1 MIRIALVAPVLAMR
15 AGLRALLES
24 GEEVA
29 VIAEANAIGDLD
41 PLPAD
46 TDILVL
52 ASETLSSSDLAR
64 TVTGEESDFALL
76 LVTDDKQA
84 AQMISGLPVRVW
96 GILSLESSAEELLSA
111 VEALHHGLLVGEPAL
126 MATLLSTAPGLT
138 QSEVEPLEEPL
149 TERENEVLQLLAQ
162 GLANKQ
168 IAHQLGISEHTVKFH
183 VSSIYAKLDATN
195 RAEAVRQGIISG
207 LVVL

>member
-1 MIRIALVAPVLAMR
+1 MIRVVLVAPVLAMR

-41 PLPAD
+41 ALPPD
-46 TDILVL
+46 SDILVL
-52 ASETLSSSDLAR
+52 ASETLSPSDLAR
-64 TVTGEESDFALL
+64 LTSGESDFALL
-76 LVTDDKQA
+76 LVTDDTQA
-84 AQMISGLPVRVW
+84 AQVISGLPVGVW
-96 GILSLESSAEELLSA
+96 GILSLEASAEELLSA

-138 QSEVEPLEEPL
+138 QSQVEPLEEPL

-195 RAEAVRQGIISG
+195 RAEAVRQGIVTG

>member
-1 MIRIALVAPVLAMR
+1 MIRVVLVAPVLAMR

-41 PLPAD
+41 ALPPD
-46 TDILVL
+46 SDILVL
-52 ASETLSSSDLAR
+52 ASETLSPSDLAR
-64 TVTGEESDFALL
+64 LTSGESDFALL
-76 LVTDDKQA
+76 LVTDDTQA
-84 AQMISGLPVRVW
+84 AQIISGLPVGVW
-96 GILSLESSAEELLSA
+96 GILSLEVSAEELLSA

-138 QSEVEPLEEPL
+138 QSQVEPLEEPL

-195 RAEAVRQGIISG
+195 RAEAVRQGIVTG

>member
-1 MIRIALVAPVLAMR
+1 MIRVVLVAPVLAMR

-41 PLPAD
+41 ALPPD
-46 TDILVL
+46 SDILVL
-52 ASETLSSSDLAR
+52 ASETLSPSDLAR
-64 TVTGEESDFALL
+64 LTSGESDFALL
-76 LVTDDKQA
+76 LLTDDTQA
-84 AQMISGLPVRVW
+84 AQIISGLPVGAW
-96 GILSLESSAEELLSA
+96 GILSLEASAEELLSA

-138 QSEVEPLEEPL
+138 QSQVEPLEEPL

-195 RAEAVRQGIISG
+195 RAEAVRQGIVTG

>member
-1 MIRIALVAPVLAMR
+1 MIRVVLVAPVLAMR

-24 GEEVA
+24 GEDVA
-29 VIAEANAIGDLD
+29 VIAEASSSSDLD
-41 PLPAD
+41 ALPAD
-46 TDILVL
+46 TDILVM
-52 ASETLSSSDLAR
+52 ATETISPSDLAR
-64 TVTGEESDFALL
+64 LSSGESDFALL
-76 LVTDDKQA
+76 VVTDDLQA
-84 AQMISGLPVRVW
+84 AQMIPGLPVGVW
-96 GILSLESSAEELLSA
+96 GILSLEASAEELLSA
-111 VEALHHGLLVGEPAL
+111 VEALRQGLLVGEPGL
-126 MATLLSTAPGLT
+126 MATLLSNAPGLT
-138 QSEVEPLEEPL
+138 QSQVEPLEEPL

-195 RAEAVRQGIISG
+195 RAEAVRQGIITG

>member
-1 MIRIALVAPVLAMR
+1 MIRVVLVAPALAMR

-41 PLPAD
+41 ALPPD
-46 TDILVL
+46 SDILVL
-52 ASETLSSSDLAR
+52 ASETLSPSDLAR
-64 TVTGEESDFALL
+64 LTSGESDFALL
-76 LVTDDKQA
+76 LVTDDTQA
-84 AQMISGLPVRVW
+84 AQIISGLPVGVW
-96 GILSLESSAEELLSA
+96 GILSLEASAEELLSA

-138 QSEVEPLEEPL
+138 QSQVEPLEEPL

-195 RAEAVRQGIISG
+195 RAEAVRQGIVTG

>member
-1 MIRIALVAPVLAMR
+1 MIRVVLVAPVLAMR

-41 PLPAD
+41 ALPPD
-46 TDILVL
+46 SDILVL
-52 ASETLSSSDLAR
+52 ASETLSPSDLAR
-64 TVTGEESDFALL
+64 LTSGESDFALL
-76 LVTDDKQA
+76 LVTDDTQA
-84 AQMISGLPVRVW
+84 AQIISGLPVGVW
-96 GILSLESSAEELLSA
+96 GILSLEASAEELLSA
-111 VEALHHGLLVGEPAL
+111 VEALHNGLLVGEPAL

-138 QSEVEPLEEPL
+138 QSQVEPLEEPL

-195 RAEAVRQGIISG
+195 RAEAVRQGIVTG

>member
-1 MIRIALVAPVLAMR
+1 MIRVALVAPALAMR

-41 PLPAD
+41 ALPPD
-46 TDILVL
+46 SDILVL
-52 ASETLSSSDLAR
+52 ASETLSPSDLAR
-64 TVTGEESDFALL
+64 LTSGESDFALL
-76 LVTDDKQA
+76 LVTDDTQA
-84 AQMISGLPVRVW
+84 AQIISGLPVAVW
-96 GILSLESSAEELLSA
+96 GILSLEASAEELLAA

-138 QSEVEPLEEPL
+138 QSQVEPLEEPL

-195 RAEAVRQGIISG
+195 RAEAVRQGIVTG

>member
-1 MIRIALVAPVLAMR
+1 MIRVVLVAPVLAMR

-41 PLPAD
+41 ALPPD
-46 TDILVL
+46 SDILVL
-52 ASETLSSSDLAR
+52 ASETLSPSDLAR
-64 TVTGEESDFALL
+64 LTSGESDFALL
-76 LVTDDKQA
+76 LVTDDTQA
-84 AQMISGLPVRVW
+84 AQIISGLPVGVW
-96 GILSLESSAEELLSA
+96 GILSLEASAEELLSA

-138 QSEVEPLEEPL
+138 QSQVEPLEEPL

-195 RAEAVRQGIISG
+195 RAEAVRQGIVTG

>member
-1 MIRIALVAPVLAMR
+1 MIRVVLVAPVLAMR

-41 PLPAD
+41 ALPPD
-46 TDILVL
+46 SDILVL
-52 ASETLSSSDLAR
+52 ASETLSPSDLAR
-64 TVTGEESDFALL
+64 LTSGESDFALL
-76 LVTDDKQA
+76 LVTDDTQA
-84 AQMISGLPVRVW
+84 AQIISGLPVGVW
-96 GILSLESSAEELLSA
+96 GILSLEASAEELLSA
-111 VEALHHGLLVGEPAL
+111 VGALHNGLLVGEPAL

-138 QSEVEPLEEPL
+138 QSQVEPLEEPL

-195 RAEAVRQGIISG
+195 RAEAVRQGIVTG

>member
-1 MIRIALVAPVLAMR
+1 MIRVVLVAPVLAMR

-29 VIAEANAIGDLD
+29 VIAEANAISDLD
-41 PLPAD
+41 VLPPD
-46 TDILVL
+46 SDILVL
-52 ASETLSSSDLAR
+52 ASETLSPSDLAR
-64 TVTGEESDFALL
+64 LTSGESDFALL
-76 LVTDDKQA
+76 LVTDDTQA
-84 AQMISGLPVRVW
+84 AQIISGLPVGVW
-96 GILSLESSAEELLSA
+96 GILSLEASAEELLSA

-138 QSEVEPLEEPL
+138 QSQVEPLEEPL

-195 RAEAVRQGIISG
+195 RAEAVRQGIVTG

>member
-1 MIRIALVAPVLAMR
+1 MIRIVLAAPVLAMR

-24 GEEVA
+24 GEGVA
-29 VIAEANAIGDLD
+29 VIAETSSITDLD
-41 PLPAD
+41 VLPAE

-52 ASETLSSSDLAR
+52 ATETLSPSDLSR
-64 TVTGEESDFALL
+64 TLTSREYDISVL
-76 LVTDDKQA
+76 LVTDDTQA
-84 AQMISGLPVRVW
+84 AQMFSGLPVGVW

-111 VEALHHGLLVGEPAL
+111 VQALQQGLLVGEPAL
-126 MATLLSTAPGLT
+126 MAALLSAEHGSG
-138 QSEVEPLEEPL
+138 QAEVEPLEEPL

-183 VSSIYAKLDATN
+183 VSSIYAKLGATN
-195 RAEAVRQGIISG
+195 RAEAVRQGIVTG
-207 LVVL
+207 LVIL